1 MHKATGRLDVPYSA
15 GYRRARSIL
24 LWVAISTGWLVSIFS
39 VIEELCLATACR
51 DTASFTI
58 FGANMGWFGIAYFSL
73 LLILLWLRKSVYR
86 LDQVL
91 AAMVFAGLGA
101 ELRLLWIQKYVIGS
115 WCPLCVTIC
124 CALFIAAMLLVVER
138 LKGTGSVHGSGKSLL
153 GWMAFVVAMI
163 ATGLAVAIVG
173 VQALT

>member
-173 VQALT
+173 VKALT